1 MSIIDYWFS
10 AALGNALDP
19 DGHYGNQCVDAVD
32 HYAEF
37 IFGVPWPQSV
47 GAVNGA
53 RQLLDAAPDEYWIRI
68 DYYHGF
74 IPQRG
79 DVLVFGGD
87 QYNEWGH
94 TAPTESATN
103 TYIDVLQQDGF
114 GAPLKFVDGGWYSDK
129 PAHRARLAY
138 SQNGTGPLKGVLRPR
153 PEKLKPSTG
162 LSYQGAI
169 TNQSAPQAQEEDDMP
184 INDDD
189 ANKIAKAIIN
199 YNVNRQGPGQSGQ
212 TNLGAALAWADAN
225 NATVIRATADT
236 VLNTPIRRQGKGA
249 GLGDNTSLGAL
260 VAWHDSGTLDIIAA
274 TAASAASDG
283 GSVEEIRAAV
293 VDALQNNT
301 VKVDVTVQGQTN
313 G

>member
-1 MSIIDYWFS
+1 MSIIDDWFS
-10 AALGNALDP
+10 FALGEALDP

-37 IFGVPWPQSV
+37 IFGVPWPQCV

-53 RQLLDAAPDEYWIRI
+53 RQLLDAASDEYWIRI

-87 QYNEWGH
+87 QYNQWGH

-138 SQNGTGPLKGVLRPR
+138 SQNGTGALKGVLRPR

-184 INDDD
+184 S
-189 ANKIAKAIIN
+189 AAEIAKEIMN
-199 YNVNRQGPGQSGQ
+199 YKLDRQGPGQSGQ
-212 TNLGAALAWADAN
+212 TSLAAALQWADAN
-225 NATVIRATADT
+225 NASVVRATADT

-249 GLGDNTSLGAL
+249 GLGDNTSLGAM
-260 VAWHDSGTLDIIAA
+260 VAWHDSGTLDVIAA
-274 TAASAASDG
+274 VAASAASDG
-283 GSVEEIRAAV
+283 GTVEQIKAAV
-293 VDALQNNT
+293 TAALSEGT
-301 VKVDVTVQGQTN
+301 VKVDVTVQGAQTN